1 MKKLYRLL
9 FAAVVALCTSFAAQA
24 EDVSVTVKWDVPGS
38 LVFKISNQVIDVPA
52 DATEF
57 TFVREKTT
65 WPSLRVEAAPG
76 YVIESGTYENP
87 AYTSAPTGTVRI
99 NSSGY
104 ASLSFS
110 GQQYNGATVTF
121 KTKKLEKDGKIT
133 LNIVNGASFIDQIYF
148 VAGNG
153 VSNENISL
161 DKGNTSYELPIY
173 KGIQKQ
179 IYMTGKDGQSIYE
192 VTGGTVSYGYN
203 HKNVTVTFNDGD
215 VINVRVFE
223 GEEPVIK
230 DCTVTL
236 QYAAGIEGCIASVF
250 NTTAYKSV
258 TVTDNKF
265 VVREGQK
272 IRLNFDADYTITS
285 INGGAIAYNSASHN
299 AEFTVTDDMTVSIE
313 GAPRQYG
320 TVTYT
325 AYLTNP
331 EGVEFWEGNSLSGN
345 KLDLGEGTLV
355 SEAIVLKSV
364 SEGGQVL
371 DQAYTIPAGTAYK
384 YTFKVSEK
392 YGTYSVYEK
401 AGYYLYHGRLGSP
414 TGSQS
419 YFEFP
424 ASQNC
429 ILAIAKVNT
438 DSNLKVI
445 VTGDATKANLRT
457 GSLYGGGHKT
467 DLENGYNSVGFDA
480 VYDNPFSF
488 TFYDNDI
495 ANLKAVYNGQVLEAD
510 DNGRYSFTAANGGV
524 LHVYNDGN
532 AHAER
537 TVTFN
542 VSDDAYA
549 DISYHKGVAHTD
561 FETPAKLWD
570 GAEVVITPEEESY
583 LVTLDGEPLEAN
595 SLGDYVFTVSKNH
608 TVAVSLNPA
617 TPELFPAN
625 QGPVTSLEN
634 VTVTFPYAKAGTV
647 EMAVDEA
654 MVVFSNSYAP
664 SSTSLEDVSE
674 AYGYPA
680 WKFTVSP
687 APAVSGAYRVYFPEG
702 FFKVDGVNSS
712 EIMET
717 YNLNAPSE
725 LTWAFDPEFI
735 TAGEYPQF
743 AVLFDENHAITAYDE
758 SKISVSVNGEKL
770 AADEFQL
777 STEMNMLFGMI
788 SAEKYFN
795 VTGTLTLDIQ
805 EGAISFEDGAC
816 PAISHTWDII
826 AKPDFE
832 FVIEPGNAS
841 FTSDLSTLTLTIVG
855 ASSATVTNANGISL
869 RDNRYSYSKN
879 ATITAVEGAEL
890 PTFKLEL
897 PEIPATNDTRNYT
910 LTINYGTFL
919 IDGKWVSE
927 YFTKVYSGV
936 TEVSGITAD
945 GTASDAAIYNLQ
957 GQRLQSEWKDL
968 PAGLYIR
975 GGQKIIK
982 H

>member
-9 FAAVVALCTSFAAQA
+9 FAAVVTLCTSFAAQA

-52 DATEF
+52 DATEY
-57 TFVREKTT
+57 TFVRDKST
-65 WPSLRVEAAPG
+65 WPSLRVEAAQG
-76 YVIESGTYENP
+76 YVIESGTYSNP
-87 AYTSAPTGTVRI
+87 SYTSAPTGTVRI
-99 NSSGY
+99 NATGY

-110 GQQYNGATVTF
+110 GTQYNGATVTF

-133 LNIVNGASFIDQIYF
+133 LNIINGASYIDQIYF

-153 VSNENISL
+153 VANENISL

-203 HKNVTVTFNDGD
+203 KKNVTVTFNDGD
-215 VINVRVFE
+215 VIDVQVFE

-236 QYAAGIEGCIASVF
+236 QYAAGIEGCVSSVF

-265 VVREGQK
+265 VVKEGQK

-285 INGGAIAYNSASHN
+285 INGGDIAYNSTSHN

-313 GAPRQYG
+313 GAPKQYG
-320 TVTYT
+320 TITYT

-331 EGVEFWEGNSLSGN
+331 EGVEFWEGNSLNGN

-355 SEAIVLKSV
+355 SEAISLNSV
-364 SEGGQVL
+364 SEAGQVI
-371 DQAYTIPAGTAYK
+371 DGAYTIPAGTAYK

-401 AGYYLYHGRLGSP
+401 DGYYLWHGRLVNGS
-414 TGSQS
+414 SQS
-419 YFEFP
+419 NFQFP
-424 ASQNC
+424 ASSDC
-429 ILAIAKVNT
+429 ILAIEKVNT
-438 DSNLKVI
+438 DSKLKVI
-445 VTGDATKANLRT
+445 VVGDAAKINLRT
-457 GSLYGGGHKT
+457 GSTYGGGQKVA
-467 DLENGYNSVGFDA
+467 LENGYNSVGFDA
-480 VYDNPFSF
+480 VYDNPFTVSF
-488 TFYDNDI
+488 MDGDASFLGAIYSGQE
-495 ANLKAVYNGQVLEAD
+495 LKAD
-510 DNGRYSFTAANGGV
+510 DYGRYSFTAANNGT
-524 LHVYNDGN
+524 LYLYNDSE
-532 AHAER
+532 AHAQR
-537 TVTFN
+537 TITFD
-542 VSDDAYA
+542 VSDDAYI
-549 DISYHKGVAHTD
+549 DVTYNHGVKLSD
-561 FETPAKLWD
+561 LSTPAKLWD
-570 GAEVVITPEEESY
+570 GTEVVITPEEESY
-583 LVTLDGEPLEAN
+583 LVTLDGTALEPN
-595 SLGDYVFTVSKNH
+595 SLGDYVFTVTKDA
-608 TVAVSLNPA
+608 TVAVKMNPA

-625 QGPVTSLEN
+625 QGPVTSLEKL
-634 VTVTFPYAKAGTV
+634 TVTFPYATSGSI
-647 EMAVDEA
+647 EMALDEA
-654 MVVFSNSYAP
+654 LIAFNNSFAP
-664 SSTSLEDVSE
+664 SSTTVEDVSGTF
-674 AYGYPA
+674 GYPA
-680 WKFTVSP
+680 WQFTVSP
-687 APAVSGAYRVYFPEG
+687 APSTSGAYRVYFPEG
-702 FFKVDGVNSS
+702 FFKLDGVLSP
-712 EIMET
+712 EINET

-725 LTWAFDPEFI
+725 LTYSFDPEFI
-735 TAGEYPQF
+735 MSGEYSTF
-743 AVLFDENHAITAYDE
+743 AVLFDENHPITAFDE
-758 SKISVSVNGEKL
+758 SKISVSINGEKL

-795 VTGTLTLDIQ
+795 VTGTLALDIQ
-805 EGAISFEDGAC
+805 AGAISFEDGAC

-832 FVIEPGNAS
+832 FVIEPGNVS

-869 RDNRYSYSKN
+869 RDSRYSYSKN

-890 PTFKLEL
+890 PTFKLEF
-897 PEIPATNDTRNYT
+897 PEIPATDDTRNYT

-919 IDGKWVSE
+919 IDGKWISE
-927 YFTKVYSGV
+927 YFTKVYSSV